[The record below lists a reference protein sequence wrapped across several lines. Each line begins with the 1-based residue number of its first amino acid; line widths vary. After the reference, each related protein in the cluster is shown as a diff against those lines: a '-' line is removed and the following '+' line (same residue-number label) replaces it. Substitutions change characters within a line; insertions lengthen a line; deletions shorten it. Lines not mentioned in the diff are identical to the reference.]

1 MADQLWKEA
10 IVANIFV
17 KGQKLAQTALG
28 LLRRQVKA
36 PSLFTFKFGI
46 ADFRGAEGDVVNI
59 KRPAVLVAREK
70 PWRGDDAIVVD
81 RLANSKIQVALNR
94 HIYSAVALSPEEET
108 LDEIDYVRDV
118 QVPQVNAILDFF
130 ENIVVGALRA
140 ASFVFGVTF
149 NPASGSAVESDPRK
163 VAIRARKLAQ
173 QAHWPLTGRYWLVG
187 ANVSEAVAS
196 YEKLLDVDTAGLPEA
211 LREGVVGRLAGW
223 TIVELDALGEDESYF
238 VHETAVAIANVA
250 PAVPNGVAKGG
261 GVAAG
266 NGLAVTQ
273 LWDYDST
280 YMKDRS
286 IVHAFAGATA
296 VTDPEQAADGSIVR
310 DENDA
315 VVLKFQRAIK
325 VTFGAGGA
333 EKASYTVSITGAPTG
348 GTFTVT
354 VDGQTTDPIAYNATS
369 ATIAS
374 EINELTGVSG
384 ANVTGGAFPANT
396 KTVTLKERAVV
407 TATGAFTGGTSPAI
421 AVA

>member
-1 MADQLWKEA
+1 M
-10 IVANIFV
+10 ANIFV
-17 KGQKLAQTALG
+17 KGQKLAQTALA
-28 LLRRQVKA
+28 LLRKQVKA
-36 PSLFTFKFGI
+36 PGLFTYKFGI
-46 ADFRGAEGDVVNI
+46 TDFRGAEGDVVNI

-118 QVPQVNAILDFF
+118 QAPQVQAILDFF

-149 NPASGSAVESDPRK
+149 NTASGNTTESDARK

-173 QAHWPLTGRYWLVG
+173 KAHWPLTGRYWLVG
-187 ANVSEAVAS
+187 ADVSEAIATHD
-196 YEKLLDVDTAGLPEA
+196 KLLEVDAAGLPEA
-211 LREGVVGRLAGW
+211 LREGVVGRLGGW
-223 TIVELDALGEDESYF
+223 TIVELDALADDESYF
-238 VHETAVAIANVA
+238 VHETAIAIANVA

-296 VTDPEQAADGSIVR
+296 VLDPEQNAATGAIVR
-310 DENDA
+310 DENDQ
-315 VVLKFQRAIK
+315 VVMKFQRAIK
-325 VTFGAGGA
+325 VTFGAGGS
-333 EKASYTVSITGAPTG
+333 EKASYTLTITGAPTG

-354 VDGQTTDPIAYNATS
+354 IDGQTTDPIAYNAS
-369 ATIAS
+369 NDAIAS

-384 ANVTGGAFPANT
+384 AKVSGGAFPANA
-396 KTVTLKERAVV
+396 KTLTLNERATVSV
-407 TATGAFTGGTSPAI
+407 TGSFTGGSSPAI

>member
-1 MADQLWKEA
+1 M
-10 IVANIFV
+10 ANIFV
-17 KGQKLAQTALG
+17 KGQKLAQTALA
-28 LLRRQVKA
+28 LLRKQVKA
-36 PSLFTFKFGI
+36 PGLFTYKFGI
-46 ADFRGAEGDVVNI
+46 ADFKGAEGDVVNI

-81 RLANSKIQVALNR
+81 RLANSKIQVTLNR

-118 QVPQVNAILDFF
+118 QAPQVSAILDFF
-130 ENIVVGALRA
+130 ENILVGALRA
-140 ASFVFGVTF
+140 ASFVFGVTY
-149 NPASGSAVESDPRK
+149 NTASANEKEKDPRK
-163 VAIRARKLAQ
+163 VAIQARKLAQ
-173 QAHWPLTGRYWLVG
+173 KAHWPLGGRYWLVG
-187 ANVSEAVAS
+187 ANVSAEIAS
-196 YEKLLDVDTAGLPEA
+196 YEKLLDVDTSGVPEA
-211 LREGVVGRLAGW
+211 LREGVVGRLAGF
-223 TIVELDALGEDESYF
+223 TIIELDALGDDESYF
-238 VHETAVAIANVA
+238 VHETAIASANVA

-296 VTDPEQAADGSIVR
+296 VLDPEQAADGSIVR

-325 VTFGAGGA
+325 VTFGAGGS
-333 EKASYTVSITGAPTG
+333 EKATYTATITGAPTG
-348 GTFTVT
+348 GTFTLT
-354 VDGQTTDPIAYNATS
+354 IDGQTTDAIAYNAS
-369 ATIAS
+369 NAAIQS

-384 ANVTGGAFPANT
+384 ATVSGGAFPANA
-396 KTVTLKERAVV
+396 KTVTFNERVSTF
-407 TATGAFTGGTSPAI
+407 TATGSFTGGTSPSIAI
-421 AVA
+421 S

>member
-1 MADQLWKEA
+1 M
-10 IVANIFV
+10 ANIFV
-17 KGQKLAQTALG
+17 KGQKFAQTALA
-28 LLRRQVKA
+28 LLRKQVKA
-36 PSLFTFKFGI
+36 PGLFTYKFGI
-46 ADFRGAEGDVVNI
+46 ADFKGAEGDVVNI

-81 RLANSKIQVALNR
+81 RLANSKIQVTLNR

-118 QVPQVNAILDFF
+118 QAPQVAAILDFF
-130 ENIVVGALRA
+130 ENILVGALRA
-140 ASFVFGVTF
+140 AAFVFGVTY
-149 NPASGSAVESDPRK
+149 NVASSNEKEKDPRK
-163 VAIRARKLAQ
+163 VAIQARKLAQ
-173 QAHWPLTGRYWLVG
+173 KAHWPLGGRYWLVG
-187 ANVSEAVAS
+187 ANVSAEIAS
-196 YEKLLDVDTAGLPEA
+196 YEKLLDVDTSGVPEA
-211 LREGVVGRLAGW
+211 LREGVVGRLAGF
-223 TIVELDALGEDESYF
+223 TIIELDALGDDESYF
-238 VHETAVAIANVA
+238 VHETAIASANVA

-296 VTDPEQAADGSIVR
+296 VLDPEQNPDGSIVR

-325 VTFGAGGA
+325 VTFGAGGS
-333 EKASYTVSITGAPTG
+333 EKASYTVTITGTPTG
-348 GTFTVT
+348 GTFTLT
-354 VDGQTTDPIAYNATS
+354 IDGQTTDAIAYNAS
-369 ATIAS
+369 NADIAK

-384 ANVTGGAFPANT
+384 ASVSGGTFPGNA
-396 KTVTLKERAVV
+396 KTVTFNERVATF
-407 TATGAFTGGTSPAI
+407 TATGSFTGGTSPSI

>member
-1 MADQLWKEA
+1 M
-10 IVANIFV
+10 ANIFV
-17 KGQKLAQTALG
+17 KGQKLAATALA
-28 LLRRQVKA
+28 LLRKEVKA
-36 PSLFTFKFGI
+36 PALFTYKFGI
-46 ADFRGAEGDVVNI
+46 ADFKGAEGDVINI

-81 RLANSKIQVALNR
+81 RLANSKIQVTLNR

-118 QVPQVNAILDFF
+118 QAPQVRAVLDFF
-130 ENIVVGALRA
+130 ENIVVTALRGA
-140 ASFVFGVTF
+140 AFVFGVTF
-149 NPASGSAVESDPRK
+149 NPASGTAVESDPRK

-173 QAHWPLTGRYWLVG
+173 KAHWPLGGRYWLVG
-187 ANVSEAVAS
+187 ANVSEAIAS

-211 LREGVVGRLAGW
+211 VREGVVGRLAGW
-223 TIVELDALGEDESYF
+223 TIIELDALGDDESFF
-238 VHETAVAIANVA
+238 VHETAIAIANVA
-250 PAVPNGVAKGG
+250 PVVPNGVAKGG

-296 VTDPEQAADGSIVR
+296 VMDPEQDPDTGAIVR
-310 DENDA
+310 DEND
-315 VVLKFQRAIK
+315 VVQMKFQRAIK

-333 EKASYTVSITGAPTG
+333 EKPTYSLTMTGTPTG

-354 VDGQTTDPIAYNATS
+354 VDGQTTDAIPFNAS
-369 ATIAS
+369 NATIAA
-374 EINELTGVSG
+374 ELNELAGVSG
-384 ANVTGGAFPANT
+384 AKVSGNAFPGNV
-396 KTVTLKERAVV
+396 KTVTLNERVVV
-407 TATGAFTGGTSPAI
+407 TASGAGLTGGSSPA
-421 AVA
+421 VAAA

>member
-1 MADQLWKEA
+1 
-10 IVANIFV
+10 VANIFV
-17 KGQKLAQTALG
+17 KGQKFAQTALA
-28 LLRRQVKA
+28 LLRKQVKA
-36 PSLFTFKFGI
+36 PGLFTYKFGI
-46 ADFRGAEGDVVNI
+46 ADFKGAEGDVVNI

-81 RLANSKIQVALNR
+81 RLANSKIQVTLNR

-118 QVPQVNAILDFF
+118 QAPQVAAVLDFF
-130 ENIVVGALRA
+130 ESIVVGALRA

-149 NPASGSAVESDPRK
+149 NTASGSATESDPRK

-173 QAHWPLTGRYWLVG
+173 KAHWPLSGRYWLVG
-187 ANVSEAVAS
+187 ADVSEAIAA
-196 YEKLLDVDTAGLPEA
+196 YDKLLEVDTSGLPEA
-211 LREGVVGRLAGW
+211 LRDGVVGRLAGW
-223 TIVELDALGEDESYF
+223 TIIELDALGDTESYF
-238 VHETAVAIANVA
+238 VHETAIAIANVA
-250 PAVPNGVAKGG
+250 PVVPNGVAKGG

-296 VTDPEQAADGSIVR
+296 VLDPEQGTDGSIVR

-325 VTFGAGGA
+325 VTFGAGGS
-333 EKASYTVSITGAPTG
+333 EKATYTVTITGAPTG
-348 GTFTVT
+348 GTFTLT
-354 VDGQTTDPIAYNATS
+354 IDGQTTDAIAYNAS
-369 ATIAS
+369 NATIAA

-384 ANVTGGAFPANT
+384 AVVSGGAFPGNA
-396 KTVTLKERAVV
+396 KTVTFNERVATF
-407 TATGAFTGGTSPAI
+407 TATGSFTGGTTPAI
-421 AVA
+421 TVA

>member
-1 MADQLWKEA
+1 M
-10 IVANIFV
+10 ANIFV
-17 KGQKLAQTALG
+17 KGQKLAQTALA
-28 LLRRQVKA
+28 LLRKQVKA
-36 PSLFTFKFGI
+36 PGLFTYKFGI
-46 ADFRGAEGDVVNI
+46 ADFKGAEGDVVNI

-70 PWRGDDAIVVD
+70 PWRGDDAIIVD
-81 RLANSKIQVALNR
+81 RLANSKIQVTLNR

-118 QVPQVNAILDFF
+118 QAPQVAAVLEFF

-140 ASFVFGVTF
+140 AAFVFGVTF
-149 NPASGSAVESDPRK
+149 NTASGSATESDPRK

-173 QAHWPLTGRYWLVG
+173 KAHWPLSGRYWLVG
-187 ANVSEAVAS
+187 ADVSEAIAA
-196 YEKLLDVDTAGLPEA
+196 YDKLLEVDTSGLPEA

-223 TIVELDALGEDESYF
+223 TIIELDALGDTESYF

-250 PAVPNGVAKGG
+250 PVVPNGVAKGG

-296 VTDPEQAADGSIVR
+296 VLDPEQNPDGSILR
-310 DENDA
+310 DENDN

-325 VTFGAGGA
+325 VTFGAGGS
-333 EKASYTVSITGAPTG
+333 EKATYTVTITGAPTG
-348 GTFTVT
+348 GTFTLT
-354 VDGQTTDPIAYNATS
+354 IDGQTTDAIPFNAS
-369 ATIAS
+369 NATIAS
-374 EINELTGVSG
+374 EINELAGVSG
-384 ANVTGGAFPANT
+384 AVVSGGAFPGSA
-396 KTVTLKERAVV
+396 KTVTFQERVGTF
-407 TATGAFTGGTSPAI
+407 TATGSFTGGTSPSI
-421 AVA
+421 AVS

>member
-1 MADQLWKEA
+1 M
-10 IVANIFV
+10 ANIFV
-17 KGQKLAQTALG
+17 KGQKFAQTALA
-28 LLRRQVKA
+28 LLKKQVKA
-36 PSLFTFKFGI
+36 PGLFTYKFGI
-46 ADFRGAEGDVVNI
+46 ADFKGAEGDVINI

-81 RLANSKIQVALNR
+81 RLANSKIQVALNH

-118 QVPQVNAILDFF
+118 QKPQVDAVLDFF
-130 ENIVVGALRA
+130 ENLVVGALRA

-149 NPASGSAVESDPRK
+149 NTASSSETEKDPRK

-173 QAHWPLTGRYWLVG
+173 KAHWPLSGRYWIVG
-187 ANVSEAVAS
+187 ANVSEAVAA
-196 YEKLLDVDTAGLPEA
+196 YDKLLDVDTSGLPEA

-223 TIVELDALGEDESYF
+223 TIIELDALGDDESYF
-238 VHETAVAIANVA
+238 VHETAIAIANVA
-250 PAVPNGVAKGG
+250 PVVPNGVAKGG

-273 LWDYDST
+273 LWDYDSDHL
-280 YMKDRS
+280 KDRS

-296 VTDPEQAADGSIVR
+296 VTDPEQATDGSIVR

-315 VVLKFQRAIK
+315 VVMKFQRAIK
-325 VTFGAGGA
+325 VTFGAGGS
-333 EKASYTVSITGAPTG
+333 EKASYTLTITGSPTG

-354 VDGQTTDPIAYNATS
+354 VDGQATDAIAYNAS
-369 ATIAS
+369 NADIAK

-384 ANVTGGAFPANT
+384 ASVSGGIFPANA
-396 KTVTLKERAVV
+396 KTLTLNERAVV
-407 TATGAFTGGTSPAI
+407 TATGSFTGGSSPAI
-421 AVA
+421 TVS

>member
-1 MADQLWKEA
+1 M
-10 IVANIFV
+10 ANIFV
-17 KGQKLAQTALG
+17 KGQKLAATALG
-28 LLRRQVKA
+28 LLRKQVKA
-36 PSLFTFKFGI
+36 PGLFTFKFGI
-46 ADFRGAEGDVVNI
+46 PNFKGAEGDVVNI

-108 LDEIDYVRDV
+108 LDEVDYVRDV
-118 QVPQVNAILDFF
+118 QAPQVSAILDFF
-130 ENIVVGALRA
+130 EGIVVGALRA
-140 ASFVFGVTF
+140 ASFVFGVTY
-149 NPASGSAVESDPRK
+149 NTAASDGTQDPRK
-163 VAIRARKLAQ
+163 VAIKARKLAQ
-173 QAHWPLTGRYWLVG
+173 KAHWPLTGRYWLVG
-187 ANVSEAVAS
+187 ADVSEAIAS
-196 YEKLLDVDTAGLPEA
+196 FDKLLEVDTSGLPEA

-223 TIVELDALGEDESYF
+223 TIVELDALGDSESYF
-238 VHETAVAIANVA
+238 VHETAIAIANVA

-296 VTDPEQAADGSIVR
+296 VLDPEQGEDGSIVR
-310 DENDA
+310 DENDQ

-325 VTFGAGGA
+325 VTFGAGGS
-333 EKASYTVSITGAPTG
+333 EKASWAVSITGAPTG
-348 GTFTVT
+348 GTFTLT
-354 VDGQTTDPIAYNATS
+354 IDGQTTDAIAYNASNT
-369 ATIAS
+369 AIAA

-384 ANVTGGAFPANT
+384 AQVTGGAFPAST
-396 KTVTLKERAVV
+396 KTVTFNERVGTF
-407 TATGAFTGGTSPAI
+407 TATGSFTGGTTPAI

>member
-1 MADQLWKEA
+1 M
-10 IVANIFV
+10 ANIFV
-17 KGQKLAQTALG
+17 KGQKLAQTALA
-28 LLRRQVKA
+28 LLRKQVKA
-36 PSLFTFKFGI
+36 PGLFTYKFGI
-46 ADFRGAEGDVVNI
+46 ADFKGAEGDVVNI

-118 QVPQVNAILDFF
+118 QKPQVDAILDFF
-130 ENIVVGALRA
+130 ENIIVGALRA

-149 NPASGSAVESDPRK
+149 NPASSTDTEKDPRK

-173 QAHWPLTGRYWLVG
+173 KAHWPLSGRYWIVG

-196 YEKLLDVDTAGLPEA
+196 YDKLLDVDTAGLPEA

-223 TIVELDALGEDESYF
+223 TIIELDALGDDESYF
-238 VHETAVAIANVA
+238 VHETAIAIANVA
-250 PAVPNGVAKGG
+250 PVVPNGVAKGG

-273 LWDYDST
+273 LWDYDSDHL
-280 YMKDRS
+280 KDRS
-286 IVHAFAGATA
+286 IVHSFAGATV
-296 VTDPEQAADGSIVR
+296 VTDPEQASDGSIVR
-310 DENDA
+310 DENDQ

-325 VTFGAGGA
+325 VTFGAGGS
-333 EKASYTVSITGAPTG
+333 EKSSYTVTITGAPTG
-348 GTFTVT
+348 GTFTLT
-354 VDGQTTDPIAYNATS
+354 IDGQTTDAIAYNAS
-369 ATIAS
+369 NATIAS
-374 EINELTGVSG
+374 EINELTGISG
-384 ANVTGGAFPANT
+384 AQVSGGAFPGNA
-396 KTVTLKERAVV
+396 KTVTFNERVATF
-407 TATGAFTGGTSPAI
+407 TATGSFTGGTSPSI

>member
-1 MADQLWKEA
+1 M
-10 IVANIFV
+10 ANIFV
-17 KGQKLAQTALG
+17 KGQKLAATALG
-28 LLRRQVKA
+28 LLRKQVKA
-36 PSLFTFKFGI
+36 PGLFTYKFGI
-46 ADFRGAEGDVVNI
+46 ADFKGAEGDVVNI

-94 HIYSAVALSPEEET
+94 HVYSAVALSPEEET

-118 QVPQVNAILDFF
+118 QAPQVSAVLDFF
-130 ENIVVGALRA
+130 ENIIVGALRA

-149 NPASGSAVESDPRK
+149 NTASGSATESDPRK

-173 QAHWPLTGRYWLVG
+173 KAHWPLSGRYWVVG
-187 ANVSEAVAS
+187 ADVSEAIAA
-196 YEKLLDVDTAGLPEA
+196 YDKLLEVDTSGLPEA

-223 TIVELDALGEDESYF
+223 TIIELDALGDTESYF
-238 VHETAVAIANVA
+238 VHETAIAVAVVA

-325 VTFGAGGA
+325 VTFGAGGS
-333 EKASYTVSITGAPTG
+333 EKATYTLTITGSPTG
-348 GTFTVT
+348 GTFTIT
-354 VDGQTTDPIAYNATS
+354 IDGQTTDAIAYNAS
-369 ATIAS
+369 NATIQS

-384 ANVTGGAFPANT
+384 AVVSGGAFPGSV
-396 KTVTLKERAVV
+396 KTVVLPERAVIS
-407 TATGAFTGGTSPAI
+407 ATGSFTGGSSPAI
-421 AVA
+421 AAA